1 MPRTDEARAALA
13 AIQAGATPRD
23 LESKTLEFKE
33 QGRSDGD
40 TLKIVAD
47 AALCFAN
54 SSGGVVVVGVAD
66 QKAGA
71 SALVGCSLEVDA
83 VRRRVW
89 ELSRPPLT
97 VDAWEE
103 RVGKIRLIF
112 VSVPQ
117 SPEIHSDPQGR
128 APRRVGRDCQPMDPS
143 EQMRLRED
151 RLGIDL
157 TARETELS
165 LKDLSE
171 PALEVARGLLA
182 NFTDERRRLARL
194 GTEELL
200 RALGVGTNAG
210 RVLIAGQLL
219 FAKPPPGSPPV
230 IVYEYRATPGGEP
243 KAIERLSAPL
253 LTGFQ
258 ATLQLVRARQSVTPL
273 NLPGGQQVQLE
284 DFPTLAVREALANAI
299 IHRDHHLGGPVNVI
313 HSPELLAVVSP
324 GPLVSGVTPENIL
337 THPSKPRN
345 PCLAKAARVLG
356 LAEEVGRGV
365 DRMFREM
372 ISAGRDLPRIES
384 HHDHVRVSLVGGRAN
399 TQVARY
405 AAQLP
410 EQERDDTDT
419 MLVLFR
425 LCSVKS
431 VSAQQLAPLLQK
443 AVVEAEQVLRRLAT
457 DAVGILEPTR
467 QTARRTNPSY
477 RLRGDVLRELG
488 AAVPYQRRTVDE
500 IDRKVIAH
508 VREYGKVTNRTVQ
521 NMLEVEV
528 QRARGILRDMVDRH
542 LLRKTSKAQRGP
554 GVEYGPGSR
563 FPGKGKA
570 KAPPRSK

>member
-521 NMLEVEV
+521 NMLDVEV